1 MGFYL
6 SNLKTKEDL
15 KKIAIGRWNYNPYIS
30 YFPHDFNKET
40 EEKIKDTEIVAEYA
54 DFEIVFFQLS
64 EDDERILRKTE
75 KEIIKQIPTA
85 YRNQYLYVFSS
96 KNGNYWHFCNADS
109 YKTAL
114 KLKRFVITPDNREN
128 LRTPSERLDK
138 LRIESDKDKNL
149 EDVKRKVEEAFSVD
163 VITKEFYEKYKGVF
177 SDLKGYLN
185 DQKSDLNSAH
195 HYAHQLLNRIMFLY
209 FVQKRNCFGN
219 DKNFLKTFWNAYKDD
234 FYGKN
239 EFHKRWL
246 EVLFFEALSLRK
258 SDYKDKSYFELKN
271 FNRILRE
278 APYLNGGLFRKNEWD
293 KMGYEIKDEIFDKIF
308 GFFEGYNFTIQEST
322 LLDQDLAIDPEMLGN
337 IYEMVIASENDERHK
352 AGIFYTPKLEIELM
366 IRRSIVEYLYNKT
379 KIDKKRL
386 YLYVFKEH
394 GEEWKPDF
402 SKEEQEKLLNEL
414 NDLRLVDPAC
424 GSGHYLVV
432 ATQILYELKE
442 IIYQLKVRSL
452 DKFEEKKR
460 IVEQSIFGV
469 DIKEWAAE
477 IAKMRLW
484 LDLFVDAEEERLK
497 DSQEPLLPILSFKIR
512 VGDSLVQK
520 LGKEMLP
527 LKKLSKSFP
536 KYKKDIDYVTGEK
549 VLAYQNKCDSKKV
562 TNDERKLIGDIFT
575 KEDFDLKQKIQKQE
589 IKIRK
594 LKGIDGLFLDEKK
607 EDLFSRKEQ
616 QELEELKKKSDEIEK
631 FLENFRKLKSEDK
644 EPPLIWD
651 IAFADV
657 FSEKD
662 GFDIVIANPPYVRQE
677 LINNKQ
683 ELSEQM
689 KSDWGLKEL
698 KIDKRSDLYIYFY
711 LKGLKLL
718 NRNGIMCYI
727 SSNSWLDVGYGK
739 GLQEILLKYVPIVA
753 IYDNQVKRVF
763 KHADVNTIIAILKAP
778 REKDFEKDVRENT
791 VKFVNFKKPFEEI
804 MFTETFLKIEEIKE
818 RKQTE
823 DFKIFPIKQI
833 DLWKEGIGISK
844 DKISWKEIEKQPYT
858 GDKWGGKYLR
868 APEIYWKILEKG
880 KDKLVRLGDIAD
892 VRFGIKTGANEFFYV
907 EDVTDRIGFRQI
919 TIKNLGNFD
928 SLKEIKEADLRICKN
943 TKTGDYW
950 LIEEEFLK
958 PVIKSPRECKSI
970 LIKPEDLKYK
980 VFMCHKSKQELKDTK
995 HWNILNGEK
1004 K

>member
-6 SNLKTKEDL
+6 SDLRTKEDL
-15 KKIAIGRWNYNPYIS
+15 KKIVIERWNYNPNIS
-30 YFPHDFNKET
+30 DFPHDFNEEIK
-40 EEKIKDTEIVAEYA
+40 EKIKDTEILAEYA

-85 YRNQYLYVFSS
+85 YKNQYLYVFSS
-96 KNGNYWHFCNADS
+96 KNGDYWHFCNTDS
-109 YKTAL
+109 YKTVL

-138 LRIESDKDKNL
+138 LRIEPDKDKNL

-163 VITKEFYEKYKGVF
+163 VITKQFYEKYKVIF
-177 SDLKGYLN
+177 NDLKNCLN

-234 FYGKN
+234 FYGEN
-239 EFHKRWL
+239 EFHKKWL
-246 EVLFFEALSLRK
+246 EVLFFEALNQKK
-258 SDYKDKSYFELKN
+258 SDYKGKSYFELKDHN

-293 KMGYEIKDEIFDKIF
+293 RTGYETEDEIFDEIF
-308 GFFEGYNFTIQEST
+308 GFFEGYNFTVQEST

-386 YLYVFKEH
+386 YFYVFKEH
-394 GEEWKPDF
+394 GEEWEPDF
-402 SKEEQEKLLNEL
+402 SKEEQEKLLNGL
-414 NDLRLVDPAC
+414 NNLKLVDPAC

-432 ATQILYELKE
+432 AAQILYELKE
-442 IIYQLKVRSL
+442 IIYQLEGKSL

-460 IVEQSIFGV
+460 IVERSIFGV

-484 LDLFVDAEEERLK
+484 LDLFVDAEEEKLK
-497 DSQEPLLPILSFKIR
+497 DSQEPLLPSLSFKVR

-527 LKKLSKSFP
+527 LKQLAKSFP
-536 KYKKDIDYVTGEK
+536 KYKNDIGYVTREK
-549 VLAYQNKCDSKKV
+549 VLAYQNRCDSKKV
-562 TNDERKLIGDIFT
+562 INDERKLIGDILI
-575 KEDFDLKQKIQKQE
+575 KEDFDLKQKIQKKE

-594 LKGIDGLFLDEKK
+594 LKGIEGLFLDDKK
-607 EDLFSRKEQ
+607 EDLFSREKQ
-616 QELEELKKKSDEIEK
+616 QELEELKKKSNEVEK

-644 EPPLIWD
+644 DPLLIWD

-657 FSEKD
+657 FSKKKD

-677 LINNKQ
+677 LVNDKQ

-689 KSDWGLKEL
+689 KSDWGLKNL

-718 NRNGIMCYI
+718 NRDGIMCYV

-753 IYDNQVKRVF
+753 IYDNQAKRSF

-778 REKDFEKDVRENT
+778 REKDFEEDVKENT
-791 VKFVNFKKPFEEI
+791 VKFVNFKKSFEET
-804 MFTETFLKIEEIKE
+804 MFTETFLEIEEIKK

-833 DLWKEGIGISK
+833 DLWKEGIDTPKG
-844 DKISWKEIEKQPYT
+844 KIDWEEIEKQEYA
-858 GDKWGGKYLR
+858 GNKWGGKYLR

-892 VRFGIKTGANEFFYV
+892 VRFGIKTGANEFFY
-907 EDVTDRIGFRQI
+907 
-919 TIKNLGNFD
+919 
-928 SLKEIKEADLRICKN
+928 
-943 TKTGDYW
+943 
-950 LIEEEFLK
+950 
-958 PVIKSPRECKSI
+958 
-970 LIKPEDLKYK
+970 
-980 VFMCHKSKQELKDTK
+980 
-995 HWNILNGEK
+995 
-1004 K
+1004 